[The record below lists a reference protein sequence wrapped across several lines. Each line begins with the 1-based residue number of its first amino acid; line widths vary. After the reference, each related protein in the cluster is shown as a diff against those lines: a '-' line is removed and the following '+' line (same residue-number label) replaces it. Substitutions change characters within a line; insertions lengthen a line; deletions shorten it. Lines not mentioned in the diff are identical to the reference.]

1 MLIFVY
7 DVAPENKLWRR
18 R

>member
-7 DVAPENKLWRR
+7 DVAPENKL
-18 R
+18 